1 MTIITDDNNFYDWNY
16 AFLVY
21 FCFVVQKHAPV
32 EVPEEVLEE
41 VVVEEESIDKALGA
55 EMGELVFE

>member
-1 MTIITDDNNFYDWNY
+1 
-16 AFLVY
+16 
-21 FCFVVQKHAPV
+21 V